1 MNSLV
6 NADVFSRLANNPS
19 LNWQDFVYD
28 CVTEHGLETADAP
41 SHDSC
46 STAVSGIPKVYRLFK
61 HFWHV
66 KPSNQPVLLLD
77 LVKSTIKKA
86 ELPLHNKA
94 GSPHR

>member
-1 MNSLV
+1 MNFLV

-19 LNWQDFVYD
+19 LNWQEFVYD

-46 STAVSGIPKVYRLFK
+46 STVSGILEVYRLFK
-61 HFWHV
+61 HSWHV
-66 KPSNQPVLLLD
+66 KPSNQPV
-77 LVKSTIKKA
+77 KKA
-86 ELPLHNKA
+86 ELPLHNKP